1 MRKTKNLNS
10 KINMEYYDLLATTT
24 PDKYMPKLEC
34 NIDIYPDYITSFNRP
49 GKFNYTS
56 HTAVAFYEWDS
67 LFNGQKGLL
76 NSIIYNDKKRLDYF
90 KKKYHGV
97 KYFISPDYSLINN
110 FEYPLVNMLR
120 IFEARLVSLW
130 FTMELNTIVIPNM
143 TYTNDDSFE
152 LMVDGLKDCHVVC
165 LSAVSCITDIDAR
178 LLLEK
183 AVKYA
188 VDNLELHAII
198 VYTTTY
204 DDSIIL
210 DIFKYA
216 VNNNVKI
223 IVPDNSLRI
232 SNRGKKNGKN

>member
-1 MRKTKNLNS
+1 MV
-10 KINMEYYDLLATTT
+10 YY
-24 PDKYMPKLEC
+24 
-34 NIDIYPDYITSFNRP
+34 
-49 GKFNYTS
+49 
-56 HTAVAFYEWDS
+56 
-67 LFNGQKGLL
+67 
-76 NSIIYNDKKRLDYF
+76 
-90 KKKYHGV
+90 GV
-97 KYFISPDYSLINN
+97 KYHSNTKYDIYKWWFIWTNGW
-110 FEYPLVNMLR
+110 
-120 IFEARLVSLW
+120 W
-130 FTMELNTIVIPNM
+130 F
-143 TYTNDDSFE
+143 
-152 LMVDGLKDCHVVC
+152 KDCHVVC
-165 LSAVSCITDIDAR
+165 FSAVSCITDIDAR

-223 IVPDNSLRI
+223 IIPENSLRI